1 MKIVIVFLFFLIFLS
16 ACNPEAQNDPG
27 GITYGNKES
36 TEAFEVLE
44 DDFETEID
52 PQTLPTREPN
62 SCPNLDSQLY
72 QLTQSDDA
80 STLAAQMGWKIKD
93 DKVQVVFLLE
103 NEDSGFLLAYD
114 VEIGTQSGNQVQAY
128 AAVDQLCD
136 LANLEAILAIR
147 PVNKIY

>member
-1 MKIVIVFLFFLIFLS
+1 MKIVLISLFFLVFLS
-16 ACNPEAQNDPG
+16 ACNPEVQNDPG

-52 PQTLPTREPN
+52 PQTLPTRE
-62 SCPNLDSQLY
+62 SKTCPNLDNQLY
-72 QLTQSDDA
+72 QLTQSDDP
-80 STLAAQMGWKIKD
+80 STLAAQMGWIVKD
-93 DKVQVVFLLE
+93 DKVQVVFLLK

-136 LANLEAILAIR
+136 LSNLEAVLAIR
-147 PVNKIY
+147 PVDRIY